1 MMYREGNVQEYEA
14 TYNSLPVGQLVLSK
28 PAVPHASADVL
39 LEETETRKVPI
50 KETPMEEED
59 PEWTQ
64 VRRHKR

>member
-1 MMYREGNVQEYEA
+1 MYREGNVQEYEA

-28 PAVPHASADVL
+28 PAVPHASASML
-39 LEETETRKVPI
+39 SEETGTEEVPI

-64 VRRHKR
+64 VRRRKR